1 MKTCEPVAFFVRGQ
15 PPELEKIFVTGT
27 RIILA
32 GSNDFAVHPKP
43 EGWPGFAWRVSHIET
58 GAMVAGGDSM
68 EAAIESASGLA
79 KNNPNFKED
88 LKRAVTRARKRIAGF
103 EFRKTGKTKRE
114 RKSNGNKD

>member
-1 MKTCEPVAFFVRGQ
+1 MSELISFFVRGD
-15 PPELEKIFVTGT
+15 PPDVEKIPVAGYAMS
-27 RIILA
+27 LA
-32 GSNDFAVHPKP
+32 GIHGFAVHPKYADC
-43 EGWPGFAWRVSHIET
+43 PGFAWRVSHIET
-58 GAMVAGGDSM
+58 GAMVSGGDSM

-114 RKSNGNKD
+114 RKSNGNQD